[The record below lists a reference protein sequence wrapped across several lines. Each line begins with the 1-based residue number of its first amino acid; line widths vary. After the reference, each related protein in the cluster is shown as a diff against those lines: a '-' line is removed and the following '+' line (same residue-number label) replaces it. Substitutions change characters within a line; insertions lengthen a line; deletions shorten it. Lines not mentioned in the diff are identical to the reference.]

1 MEDGRTGCKLGG
13 FVRGISCPL
22 PPPTGSGLQIK
33 NYFLILS
40 EHIMNFLLL
49 HLHSFGMDG
58 PVEHSAPCPVN
69 QNARGDRSAAQIE
82 GRARSRPA
90 GSTGSSS
97 WPSSLAGA
105 ASVHASR
112 NGNNSQGEAVVSF
125 DEAAARAT
133 TALLRLSRSL
143 AHRHSLA

>member
-69 QNARGDRSAAQIE
+69 QNARGGSFCCPDRGA
-82 GRARSRPA
+82 GTVPA
-90 GSTGSSS
+90 G
-97 WPSSLAGA
+97 W
-105 ASVHASR
+105 VDR
-112 NGNNSQGEAVVSF
+112 VVVVVAVVACRRGVCACF
-125 DEAAARAT
+125 TQWE
-133 TALLRLSRSL
+133 
-143 AHRHSLA
+143 